1 MKFAKIILAM
11 ASLLVLAGCTTHK
24 PAEANV
30 ENVPF
35 QVAKNYFF
43 KNGQTL
49 PASPK
54 ITTAEA
60 FDQLFGMAAF
70 MGKDGQP
77 TPIDFDKQF
86 AIAVVLP
93 ETNHS
98 TELHAE
104 SLTDDGKKL
113 IFSYHVDVAPTENT
127 WTQVPMLLIFVD
139 RQYERDQVELH
150 SDFMTD
156 ISGNWQ
162 VRAFDDTMLTE
173 DSASFPTI
181 SFLENG
187 MITAT
192 AGCNRMGGDYQY
204 SNGQLIIKDGMY
216 QTKMLCDNEQM
227 MRNEQLL
234 AQTLHDTLA
243 VTALSADSVLLQGT
257 HTMII
262 VR

>member
-1 MKFAKIILAM
+1 MKKFFPH
-11 ASLLVLAGCTTHK
+11 VLGA
-24 PAEANV
+24 
-30 ENVPF
+30 
-35 QVAKNYFF
+35 
-43 KNGQTL
+43 
-49 PASPK
+49 
-54 ITTAEA
+54 
-60 FDQLFGMAAF
+60 
-70 MGKDGQP
+70 
-77 TPIDFDKQF
+77 
-86 AIAVVLP
+86 
-93 ETNHS
+93 
-98 TELHAE
+98 
-104 SLTDDGKKL
+104 
-113 IFSYHVDVAPTENT
+113 
-127 WTQVPMLLIFVD
+127 IFVLIIIGAWMLITYLVKKPND
-139 RQYERDQVELH
+139 
-150 SDFMTD
+150 TD
-156 ISGNWQ
+156 ISGTWQ

-187 MITAT
+187 MITAS

-243 VTALSADSVLLQGT
+243 VTALSADSVLVQGT

>member
-1 MKFAKIILAM
+1 MKKFFPH
-11 ASLLVLAGCTTHK
+11 VLGA
-24 PAEANV
+24 
-30 ENVPF
+30 
-35 QVAKNYFF
+35 
-43 KNGQTL
+43 
-49 PASPK
+49 
-54 ITTAEA
+54 
-60 FDQLFGMAAF
+60 
-70 MGKDGQP
+70 
-77 TPIDFDKQF
+77 
-86 AIAVVLP
+86 
-93 ETNHS
+93 
-98 TELHAE
+98 
-104 SLTDDGKKL
+104 
-113 IFSYHVDVAPTENT
+113 
-127 WTQVPMLLIFVD
+127 IFVLIIIGTWMLITYLVKKPND
-139 RQYERDQVELH
+139 
-150 SDFMTD
+150 TD
-156 ISGNWQ
+156 ISGTWQ

-173 DSASFPTI
+173 DSVSFPTI

-243 VTALSADSVLLQGT
+243 VTALSADSVLVQGT

>member
-1 MKFAKIILAM
+1 MKKFFPH
-11 ASLLVLAGCTTHK
+11 VLGA
-24 PAEANV
+24 
-30 ENVPF
+30 
-35 QVAKNYFF
+35 
-43 KNGQTL
+43 
-49 PASPK
+49 
-54 ITTAEA
+54 
-60 FDQLFGMAAF
+60 
-70 MGKDGQP
+70 
-77 TPIDFDKQF
+77 
-86 AIAVVLP
+86 
-93 ETNHS
+93 
-98 TELHAE
+98 
-104 SLTDDGKKL
+104 
-113 IFSYHVDVAPTENT
+113 
-127 WTQVPMLLIFVD
+127 IFVLIIIGAWMLITYLIKKPND
-139 RQYERDQVELH
+139 
-150 SDFMTD
+150 TD
-156 ISGNWQ
+156 ISGTWQ

-187 MITAT
+187 MITAS

-243 VTALSADSVLLQGT
+243 VTALSADSVLVQGT

>member
-1 MKFAKIILAM
+1 MKKFFPH
-11 ASLLVLAGCTTHK
+11 VLGA
-24 PAEANV
+24 
-30 ENVPF
+30 
-35 QVAKNYFF
+35 
-43 KNGQTL
+43 
-49 PASPK
+49 
-54 ITTAEA
+54 
-60 FDQLFGMAAF
+60 
-70 MGKDGQP
+70 
-77 TPIDFDKQF
+77 
-86 AIAVVLP
+86 
-93 ETNHS
+93 
-98 TELHAE
+98 
-104 SLTDDGKKL
+104 
-113 IFSYHVDVAPTENT
+113 
-127 WTQVPMLLIFVD
+127 IFVLIIIGTWMLITYLVKKPND
-139 RQYERDQVELH
+139 
-150 SDFMTD
+150 TD
-156 ISGNWQ
+156 ISGTWQ

-243 VTALSADSVLLQGT
+243 VTALSADSVLVQGT

>member
-1 MKFAKIILAM
+1 MKKFFPH
-11 ASLLVLAGCTTHK
+11 VLGA
-24 PAEANV
+24 
-30 ENVPF
+30 
-35 QVAKNYFF
+35 
-43 KNGQTL
+43 
-49 PASPK
+49 
-54 ITTAEA
+54 
-60 FDQLFGMAAF
+60 
-70 MGKDGQP
+70 
-77 TPIDFDKQF
+77 
-86 AIAVVLP
+86 
-93 ETNHS
+93 
-98 TELHAE
+98 
-104 SLTDDGKKL
+104 
-113 IFSYHVDVAPTENT
+113 
-127 WTQVPMLLIFVD
+127 IFVLIIIGTWMLITNLVKKPND
-139 RQYERDQVELH
+139 
-150 SDFMTD
+150 TD
-156 ISGNWQ
+156 ISGTWQ

-173 DSASFPTI
+173 DSVSFPTI

-243 VTALSADSVLLQGT
+243 VTALSADSVLVQGT

>member
-1 MKFAKIILAM
+1 MKK
-11 ASLLVLAGCTTHK
+11 
-24 PAEANV
+24 
-30 ENVPF
+30 
-35 QVAKNYFF
+35 FF
-43 KNGQTL
+43 
-49 PASPK
+49 PHV
-54 ITTAEA
+54 
-60 FDQLFGMAAF
+60 FGA
-70 MGKDGQP
+70 
-77 TPIDFDKQF
+77 
-86 AIAVVLP
+86 
-93 ETNHS
+93 
-98 TELHAE
+98 
-104 SLTDDGKKL
+104 
-113 IFSYHVDVAPTENT
+113 
-127 WTQVPMLLIFVD
+127 IFVLIIIGAWMLITYLVKKPND
-139 RQYERDQVELH
+139 
-150 SDFMTD
+150 TD
-156 ISGNWQ
+156 ISGTWQ

-173 DSASFPTI
+173 DSVSFPTI

-243 VTALSADSVLLQGT
+243 VTALSADSVLVQGT

>member
-1 MKFAKIILAM
+1 MKKFFPH
-11 ASLLVLAGCTTHK
+11 VLGA
-24 PAEANV
+24 
-30 ENVPF
+30 
-35 QVAKNYFF
+35 
-43 KNGQTL
+43 
-49 PASPK
+49 
-54 ITTAEA
+54 
-60 FDQLFGMAAF
+60 
-70 MGKDGQP
+70 
-77 TPIDFDKQF
+77 
-86 AIAVVLP
+86 
-93 ETNHS
+93 
-98 TELHAE
+98 
-104 SLTDDGKKL
+104 
-113 IFSYHVDVAPTENT
+113 
-127 WTQVPMLLIFVD
+127 IFVLIIIGAWMLITYLVKKPND
-139 RQYERDQVELH
+139 
-150 SDFMTD
+150 TD
-156 ISGNWQ
+156 ISGTWQ
-162 VRAFDDTMLTE
+162 VRAFDDTVLTE

-243 VTALSADSVLLQGT
+243 VTALSADSVLVQGT

>member
-1 MKFAKIILAM
+1 MKKFIPH
-11 ASLLVLAGCTTHK
+11 VLGT
-24 PAEANV
+24 
-30 ENVPF
+30 
-35 QVAKNYFF
+35 
-43 KNGQTL
+43 
-49 PASPK
+49 
-54 ITTAEA
+54 
-60 FDQLFGMAAF
+60 
-70 MGKDGQP
+70 
-77 TPIDFDKQF
+77 
-86 AIAVVLP
+86 
-93 ETNHS
+93 
-98 TELHAE
+98 
-104 SLTDDGKKL
+104 
-113 IFSYHVDVAPTENT
+113 
-127 WTQVPMLLIFVD
+127 IFVLIIIGTWMLITYLVKKPND
-139 RQYERDQVELH
+139 
-150 SDFMTD
+150 TD
-156 ISGNWQ
+156 ISGTWQ

-173 DSASFPTI
+173 DSVSFPTI

-243 VTALSADSVLLQGT
+243 VTALSADSVLVQGT

>member
-1 MKFAKIILAM
+1 MKKFFPH
-11 ASLLVLAGCTTHK
+11 VLGA
-24 PAEANV
+24 
-30 ENVPF
+30 
-35 QVAKNYFF
+35 
-43 KNGQTL
+43 
-49 PASPK
+49 
-54 ITTAEA
+54 
-60 FDQLFGMAAF
+60 
-70 MGKDGQP
+70 
-77 TPIDFDKQF
+77 
-86 AIAVVLP
+86 
-93 ETNHS
+93 
-98 TELHAE
+98 
-104 SLTDDGKKL
+104 
-113 IFSYHVDVAPTENT
+113 
-127 WTQVPMLLIFVD
+127 IFVLIIIGAWMLITYLVKKPND
-139 RQYERDQVELH
+139 
-150 SDFMTD
+150 TD
-156 ISGNWQ
+156 ISGTWQ

-187 MITAT
+187 MITAS

-204 SNGQLIIKDGMY
+204 SNGLLIIKDGMY

>member
-1 MKFAKIILAM
+1 MKKFFPH
-11 ASLLVLAGCTTHK
+11 VLGA
-24 PAEANV
+24 
-30 ENVPF
+30 
-35 QVAKNYFF
+35 
-43 KNGQTL
+43 
-49 PASPK
+49 
-54 ITTAEA
+54 
-60 FDQLFGMAAF
+60 
-70 MGKDGQP
+70 
-77 TPIDFDKQF
+77 
-86 AIAVVLP
+86 
-93 ETNHS
+93 
-98 TELHAE
+98 
-104 SLTDDGKKL
+104 
-113 IFSYHVDVAPTENT
+113 
-127 WTQVPMLLIFVD
+127 IFVLIIIGAWMLITYLVKKPND
-139 RQYERDQVELH
+139 
-150 SDFMTD
+150 TD
-156 ISGNWQ
+156 ISGTWQ

-173 DSASFPTI
+173 DSVSFPTI

-216 QTKMLCDNEQM
+216 QTMMLCDNEQM

>member
-1 MKFAKIILAM
+1 MKKFFPH
-11 ASLLVLAGCTTHK
+11 VLGT
-24 PAEANV
+24 
-30 ENVPF
+30 
-35 QVAKNYFF
+35 
-43 KNGQTL
+43 
-49 PASPK
+49 
-54 ITTAEA
+54 
-60 FDQLFGMAAF
+60 
-70 MGKDGQP
+70 
-77 TPIDFDKQF
+77 
-86 AIAVVLP
+86 
-93 ETNHS
+93 
-98 TELHAE
+98 
-104 SLTDDGKKL
+104 
-113 IFSYHVDVAPTENT
+113 
-127 WTQVPMLLIFVD
+127 IFVLIIIGTWMLITYLVKKPND
-139 RQYERDQVELH
+139 
-150 SDFMTD
+150 TD
-156 ISGNWQ
+156 ISGTWQ

-173 DSASFPTI
+173 DSVSFPTI

-234 AQTLHDTLA
+234 AQTLHDTLT

>member
-1 MKFAKIILAM
+1 MKKFFPH
-11 ASLLVLAGCTTHK
+11 VLGA
-24 PAEANV
+24 
-30 ENVPF
+30 
-35 QVAKNYFF
+35 
-43 KNGQTL
+43 
-49 PASPK
+49 
-54 ITTAEA
+54 
-60 FDQLFGMAAF
+60 
-70 MGKDGQP
+70 
-77 TPIDFDKQF
+77 
-86 AIAVVLP
+86 
-93 ETNHS
+93 
-98 TELHAE
+98 
-104 SLTDDGKKL
+104 
-113 IFSYHVDVAPTENT
+113 
-127 WTQVPMLLIFVD
+127 IFVLIIIGAWMLIT
-139 RQYERDQVELH
+139 YLVKKP
-150 SDFMTD
+150 SDTD
-156 ISGNWQ
+156 ISGTWQ

-173 DSASFPTI
+173 DSVSFPTI

-243 VTALSADSVLLQGT
+243 VTALSADSVLVQGT

>member
-35 QVAKNYFF
+35 
-43 KNGQTL
+43 
-49 PASPK
+49 
-54 ITTAEA
+54 
-60 FDQLFGMAAF
+60 
-70 MGKDGQP
+70 
-77 TPIDFDKQF
+77 
-86 AIAVVLP
+86 
-93 ETNHS
+93 
-98 TELHAE
+98 
-104 SLTDDGKKL
+104 
-113 IFSYHVDVAPTENT
+113 
-127 WTQVPMLLIFVD
+127 
-139 RQYERDQVELH
+139 QVELH

-243 VTALSADSVLLQGT
+243 VTALSADSVLVQGT

>member
-1 MKFAKIILAM
+1 MKKFFPH
-11 ASLLVLAGCTTHK
+11 VLGA
-24 PAEANV
+24 
-30 ENVPF
+30 
-35 QVAKNYFF
+35 
-43 KNGQTL
+43 
-49 PASPK
+49 
-54 ITTAEA
+54 
-60 FDQLFGMAAF
+60 
-70 MGKDGQP
+70 
-77 TPIDFDKQF
+77 
-86 AIAVVLP
+86 
-93 ETNHS
+93 
-98 TELHAE
+98 
-104 SLTDDGKKL
+104 
-113 IFSYHVDVAPTENT
+113 
-127 WTQVPMLLIFVD
+127 IFVLIIIGAWMLITYLVKKPND
-139 RQYERDQVELH
+139 
-150 SDFMTD
+150 TD
-156 ISGNWQ
+156 ISGTWQ

-216 QTKMLCDNEQM
+216 QTMMLCDNEQM

-243 VTALSADSVLLQGT
+243 VTALSADSVLVQGT

>member
-1 MKFAKIILAM
+1 MKKFFPH
-11 ASLLVLAGCTTHK
+11 VLGT
-24 PAEANV
+24 
-30 ENVPF
+30 
-35 QVAKNYFF
+35 
-43 KNGQTL
+43 
-49 PASPK
+49 
-54 ITTAEA
+54 
-60 FDQLFGMAAF
+60 
-70 MGKDGQP
+70 
-77 TPIDFDKQF
+77 
-86 AIAVVLP
+86 
-93 ETNHS
+93 
-98 TELHAE
+98 
-104 SLTDDGKKL
+104 
-113 IFSYHVDVAPTENT
+113 
-127 WTQVPMLLIFVD
+127 IFVLIIIGTWMLITYLIKKPND
-139 RQYERDQVELH
+139 
-150 SDFMTD
+150 TD
-156 ISGNWQ
+156 ISGTWQ
-162 VRAFDDTMLTE
+162 VRAFDGTMLTE

-216 QTKMLCDNEQM
+216 QTMMLCDNEQM

>member
-1 MKFAKIILAM
+1 MKKFFPH
-11 ASLLVLAGCTTHK
+11 VLGT
-24 PAEANV
+24 
-30 ENVPF
+30 
-35 QVAKNYFF
+35 
-43 KNGQTL
+43 
-49 PASPK
+49 
-54 ITTAEA
+54 
-60 FDQLFGMAAF
+60 
-70 MGKDGQP
+70 
-77 TPIDFDKQF
+77 
-86 AIAVVLP
+86 
-93 ETNHS
+93 
-98 TELHAE
+98 
-104 SLTDDGKKL
+104 
-113 IFSYHVDVAPTENT
+113 
-127 WTQVPMLLIFVD
+127 IFVLIIIGAWMLITYLVKKPND
-139 RQYERDQVELH
+139 
-150 SDFMTD
+150 TD
-156 ISGNWQ
+156 ISGTWQ

-173 DSASFPTI
+173 DSVSFPTI

-243 VTALSADSVLLQGT
+243 VTVLSADSVLLQGT

>member
-1 MKFAKIILAM
+1 MKKFFPH
-11 ASLLVLAGCTTHK
+11 VLGT
-24 PAEANV
+24 
-30 ENVPF
+30 
-35 QVAKNYFF
+35 
-43 KNGQTL
+43 
-49 PASPK
+49 
-54 ITTAEA
+54 
-60 FDQLFGMAAF
+60 
-70 MGKDGQP
+70 
-77 TPIDFDKQF
+77 
-86 AIAVVLP
+86 
-93 ETNHS
+93 
-98 TELHAE
+98 
-104 SLTDDGKKL
+104 
-113 IFSYHVDVAPTENT
+113 
-127 WTQVPMLLIFVD
+127 IFVLIIIGAWMLITYLVKKPND
-139 RQYERDQVELH
+139 
-150 SDFMTD
+150 TD
-156 ISGNWQ
+156 ISSTWQ

-187 MITAT
+187 MITAS

-216 QTKMLCDNEQM
+216 QTMMLCDNEQM

>member
-1 MKFAKIILAM
+1 MKKFFPH
-11 ASLLVLAGCTTHK
+11 VLGA
-24 PAEANV
+24 
-30 ENVPF
+30 
-35 QVAKNYFF
+35 
-43 KNGQTL
+43 
-49 PASPK
+49 
-54 ITTAEA
+54 
-60 FDQLFGMAAF
+60 
-70 MGKDGQP
+70 
-77 TPIDFDKQF
+77 
-86 AIAVVLP
+86 
-93 ETNHS
+93 
-98 TELHAE
+98 
-104 SLTDDGKKL
+104 
-113 IFSYHVDVAPTENT
+113 
-127 WTQVPMLLIFVD
+127 IFVLIIIGAWMLITYLVKKPND
-139 RQYERDQVELH
+139 
-150 SDFMTD
+150 TD
-156 ISGNWQ
+156 ISGTWQ

-173 DSASFPTI
+173 DSVSFPTI

-243 VTALSADSVLLQGT
+243 VTALSADSVLVQGT

>member
-1 MKFAKIILAM
+1 MKKFFPH
-11 ASLLVLAGCTTHK
+11 VLGT
-24 PAEANV
+24 
-30 ENVPF
+30 
-35 QVAKNYFF
+35 
-43 KNGQTL
+43 
-49 PASPK
+49 
-54 ITTAEA
+54 
-60 FDQLFGMAAF
+60 
-70 MGKDGQP
+70 
-77 TPIDFDKQF
+77 
-86 AIAVVLP
+86 
-93 ETNHS
+93 
-98 TELHAE
+98 
-104 SLTDDGKKL
+104 
-113 IFSYHVDVAPTENT
+113 
-127 WTQVPMLLIFVD
+127 IFVLIIIGAWMLITYLVKKPND
-139 RQYERDQVELH
+139 
-150 SDFMTD
+150 TD
-156 ISGNWQ
+156 ISSTWQ

-187 MITAT
+187 VIAAS

>member
-1 MKFAKIILAM
+1 MKKFFPH
-11 ASLLVLAGCTTHK
+11 VLGA
-24 PAEANV
+24 
-30 ENVPF
+30 
-35 QVAKNYFF
+35 
-43 KNGQTL
+43 
-49 PASPK
+49 
-54 ITTAEA
+54 
-60 FDQLFGMAAF
+60 
-70 MGKDGQP
+70 
-77 TPIDFDKQF
+77 
-86 AIAVVLP
+86 
-93 ETNHS
+93 
-98 TELHAE
+98 
-104 SLTDDGKKL
+104 
-113 IFSYHVDVAPTENT
+113 
-127 WTQVPMLLIFVD
+127 IFVLIIIGTWMLITNLVKKPND
-139 RQYERDQVELH
+139 
-150 SDFMTD
+150 TD
-156 ISGNWQ
+156 ISGTWQ

-187 MITAT
+187 MITAS

-243 VTALSADSVLLQGT
+243 VTALSADSVLVQGT